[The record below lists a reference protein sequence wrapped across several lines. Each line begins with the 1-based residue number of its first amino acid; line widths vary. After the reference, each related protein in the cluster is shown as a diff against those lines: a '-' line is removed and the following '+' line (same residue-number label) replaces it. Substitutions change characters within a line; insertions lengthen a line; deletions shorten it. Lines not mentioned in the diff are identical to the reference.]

1 MVISLFETGYLAAG
15 AGLFEA
21 DAGHLHT
28 SGMAT
33 RLADAMRRGALTLM
47 REVFPGT
54 ERRGE
59 ISGNAILLPSAAPR
73 GCLASGRL
81 TPGGI
86 TSASRP
92 QILVSVWPRNGLTA
106 VLGLATAP
114 RCDESKF
121 TGRQLRPF

>member
-1 MVISLFETGYLAAG
+1 
-15 AGLFEA
+15 LFEA

-28 SGMAT
+28 SGTAT
-33 RLADAMRRGALTLM
+33 RLADAMRRGALTQGSHDFLDIDWFALADRPLPVIR
-47 REVFPGT
+47 REIGLIPKD
-54 ERRGE
+54 
-59 ISGNAILLPSAAPR
+59 AAAMAAAPR
-73 GCLASGRL
+73 ACLASGRL

-86 TSASRP
+86 TSAGRP

-106 VLGLATAP
+106 VLGLATAS